1 MNAATHR
8 VRDWAL
14 RHLARPRP
22 AQDFVP
28 QIDGLRCVAIVAVV
42 LFHMEGY
49 VAHALGQTRPDTFLH
64 HLLRQGNFGVPLFF
78 ALSGYII
85 ACPFFGPKPP
95 KLGAY
100 FLRRITRLEPPYIF
114 NMLLIFALKVAVSG
128 MAVAALFPH
137 LLVSLLYQHG
147 LVYGEHS
154 LVNGVAWS
162 LEVEWQFYLLAP
174 LLFALVLRLRPA
186 WRGAGLWLL
195 ILAGGLAHQFA
206 DGLPHRLA
214 LTLLHYFGF
223 FVAGVWVA
231 TCEARWPRGQGH
243 KAHDG
248 LGLCAGLVI
257 VWVLMR
263 QPGWQFTLPAMTG
276 LLVFAALRGPV
287 LRLILGW
294 WPVHCIGAMCY
305 TLYLYHFFV
314 VSLVGRALRRFPGWP
329 QDADHAML
337 LMATCG
343 LPVVIA
349 ACIAPY
355 LLIERP
361 FMVWRPGRN
370 RLRDAFRQRV
380 TA

>member
-42 LFHMEGY
+42 FFHMEGY
-49 VAHALGQTRPDTFLH
+49 VAHALGQARPDTFLH

-85 ACPFFGPKPP
+85 ACPFFGTKPP

-114 NMLLIFALKVAVSG
+114 NMLLIFALKVVVSG

-137 LLVSLLYQHG
+137 LLVSLVYQHG

-174 LLFALVLRLRPA
+174 LLFALVLRLRSA

-206 DGLPHRLA
+206 DDLPHRLA

-243 KAHDG
+243 KAHDALG
-248 LGLCAGLVI
+248 LGAGLLI

-276 LLVFAALRGPV
+276 LLVFAVLRGPV
-287 LRLILGW
+287 LRLVLGW

-314 VSLVGRALRRFPGWP
+314 VSLVGRTLQRFPGWP

-337 LMATCG
+337 LMAALG

-349 ACIAPY
+349 ACVVPY

-370 RLRDAFRQRV
+370 RLRDAFKQQV
-380 TA
+380 AA